1 MSKASLEL
9 IENVQPEMTKQVG
22 IPSRYKEVP
31 EKGWASA
38 PAVWIGHH
46 LANNLCQTGNNMW
59 VDMYQMAPS
68 LITVSVLG

>member
-1 MSKASLEL
+1 
-9 IENVQPEMTKQVG
+9 MTKQVG

-68 LITVSVLG
+68 LITVSVLRYMCDN